1 MWLSGRRECPP
12 DAPGRQQRA
21 SAAAH
26 AVAPPRHT
34 CSLGMWTHE
43 KAPDGRRPSPS
54 PLSSD
59 SEARRARRE
68 AAVRTAHGEPWST
81 REMRPAGCWKSAAA
95 GPGTSRDRVNQFRPS
110 RCGCALSATP
120 AFAAPSAPDHH
131 LHGSL
136 SPPRD
141 PPSAPPTP
149 APPRARRPDLALAC
163 ETLARG
169 GGARFRGLASPDPH
183 AHTQSPPLPD
193 PRTALASLS
202 RDFCRRLCGCADGRS
217 RASWEG
223 WGQREMGFSCLE
235 RCHIHSPTAGA
246 LAGAINLCHGPHL
259 HHDLEAPSG
268 LFVAQNCSFHMALEG
283 VMGG

>member
-1 MWLSGRRECPP
+1 MGCHAHLSAHRRPWALKRSAHAIAFASRSRTMSRGSSFWRLATGGRRRDCFQL
-12 DAPGRQQRA
+12 RR
-21 SAAAH
+21 
-26 AVAPPRHT
+26 VV
-34 CSLGMWTHE
+34 
-43 KAPDGRRPSPS
+43 RRPG
-54 PLSSD
+54 
-59 SEARRARRE
+59 
-68 AAVRTAHGEPWST
+68 AHTPALIGGEPD
-81 REMRPAGCWKSAAA
+81 PY
-95 GPGTSRDRVNQFRPS
+95 QFRK
-110 RCGCALSATP
+110 RRLGLLWVCRRRVLGCRANGSTLLTLLVRVAFPGTP

-149 APPRARRPDLALAC
+149 APPCARRPDLALAC